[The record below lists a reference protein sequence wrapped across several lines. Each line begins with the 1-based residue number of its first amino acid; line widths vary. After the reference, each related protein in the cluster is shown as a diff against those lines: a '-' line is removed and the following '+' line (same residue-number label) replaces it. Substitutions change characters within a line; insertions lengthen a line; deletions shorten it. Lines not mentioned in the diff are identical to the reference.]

1 MSQIEN
7 NLTKDET
14 IVAKAE
20 TSMFSLISTIIRTA
34 LVGILIGLLLL
45 MPVFSMMRYK
55 FNAFAAAATIL
66 TPTILVPVIY
76 TIRDVLIIKT
86 TELVVT
92 TKKIFGKTGIINT
105 KIMDAPLNKIN
116 NITVEQ
122 NLSGKIFK
130 FGKVVITTSSGNY
143 NFSFIK
149 DADSFR
155 RIVMNQI
162 DIYDN
167 ERVKKQAE
175 ELAHSMTSNN
185 S

>member
-7 NLTKDET
+7 NLTQDET
-14 IVAKAE
+14 IIAKAE
-20 TSMFSLISTIIRTA
+20 ISMYSLIATIIRSA
-34 LVGILIGLLLL
+34 LCGILIGLLLL
-45 MPVFSMMRYK
+45 PVVFSILLYK
-55 FNAFAAAATIL
+55 FNAFSAVATVL
-66 TPTILVPVIY
+66 TPAILVPAIY
-76 TIRDVLIIKT
+76 TIKDMFVIKT
-86 TELVVT
+86 TELAVT
-92 TKKIFGKTGIINT
+92 TKKIFGKTGFINT

-143 NFSFIK
+143 NFPFIK
-149 DADSFR
+149 NADSFR

-162 DIYDN
+162 DVYDN

>member
-7 NLTKDET
+7 NLTKDEI

-20 TSMFSLISTIIRTA
+20 INTICLIETIVRTV
-34 LVGILIGLLLL
+34 LCGIIIGLLLL
-45 MPVFSMMRYK
+45 PIVRSMLMYR
-55 FNAFAAAATIL
+55 FNTFFAIITVL
-66 TPTILVPVIY
+66 TPTILISGIY
-76 TIRDVLIIKT
+76 TFKDMFVIKT
-86 TELVVT
+86 TELAVT
-92 TKKIFGKTGIINT
+92 NKKIFGKTGFINT
-105 KIMDAPLNKIN
+105 KIMDAPLNKVN

-122 NLSGKIFK
+122 NLSGKIFG

-143 NFSFIK
+143 NYLFVK
-149 DADSFR
+149 NADDFR

-162 DIYDN
+162 DTYNN
-167 ERVKKQAE
+167 ETIKKQAE

>member
-7 NLTKDET
+7 NLTKDEE

-20 TSMFSLISTIIRTA
+20 QTMISIIPSIIKSL
-34 LVGILIGLLLL
+34 LVGIIIGLLLL
-45 MPVFSMMRYK
+45 FPIFSILMYK
-55 FNAFAAAATIL
+55 LKLIHVIATIL
-66 TPTILVPVIY
+66 IPAILTPALYALKDILTI
-76 TIRDVLIIKT
+76 KS
-86 TELVVT
+86 TELAVT

-122 NLSGKIFK
+122 NLSGKLFG

-143 NFSFIK
+143 NFPFIK
-149 DADSFR
+149 NADSFR
-155 RIVMNQI
+155 RVVMNQI

-175 ELAHSMTSNN
+175 ELTRSMANG
-185 S
+185 